1 LTLSSP
7 SLPSNLSDWLE
18 LLERRHPKAI
28 DLGLERCGAVW
39 RQMGSP
45 RPSSR
50 IFMVAG
56 TNGKGSTVA
65 TICALLD
72 ALGHSYGSYTSP
84 HLARY
89 NERVRLQGEPVPD
102 ETLLQAFERVEA
114 ARGDVSLS
122 YFEFGTLAAIS
133 ILSRASLD
141 YSVMEVGL
149 GGRLDAVNLLDAE
162 CAVITPI
169 GLDHQ
174 DYLGDDLLSIG
185 REKAGIIRP
194 GRPVVCGEANP
205 PASIIETAL
214 AHTAPLKRLG
224 VDFSIKRLNGLA
236 RFNTGGLEMEVP
248 LPVLDGPHQLNNM
261 ATALAA
267 LLELIPAAAAD
278 PEALVRGLCS
288 VSLSGRFERAL
299 QQPAVWVDVGHNPM
313 AARAVAVTV
322 GATMKAEGIAQCR
335 CVLAMLADK
344 DAPAVVEELRSA
356 VTGWYCAGLEGDRG
370 QTGPALARRVEQV
383 DEALEIHVFKGVT
396 QALDAAISDSRPGD
410 GVLVF
415 GSFLTA
421 TEALQ
426 HLAPDTDRIL
436 NHGPGIGQS
445 D

>member
-1 LTLSSP
+1 L
-7 SLPSNLSDWLE
+7 LPSNLPDWLD

-28 DLGLERCGAVW
+28 DLGLERCSVVW

-45 RPSSR
+45 QPSSR

-65 TICALLD
+65 TICSLLD
-72 ALGHSYGSYTSP
+72 ALGQSYGSYTSP
-84 HLARY
+84 HLRAY

-102 ETLLQAFERVEA
+102 ETLLQAFEQVEA

-122 YFEFGTLAAIS
+122 YFEFGTLAAIY
-133 ILSRASLD
+133 ILSSAGLD

-149 GGRLDAVNLLDAE
+149 GGRLDAVNLLDAD

-174 DYLGDDLLSIG
+174 EYLGDDRLSIG

-194 GRPVVCGEANP
+194 GRPVICGEVDP
-205 PASIIETAL
+205 PASIVETAL

-224 VDFSIKRLNGLA
+224 VEFNISRLNGLA
-236 RFNTGGLEMEVP
+236 RFSAGGLEMEVP

-261 ATALAA
+261 ATAIAA
-267 LLELIPAAAAD
+267 LLELIPGAAAAPD
-278 PEALVRGLCS
+278 LLVHGLRS
-288 VSLSGRFERAL
+288 VSLSGRFERIF

-313 AARAVAVTV
+313 AARALAVTV
-322 GATMKAEGIAQCR
+322 GEAMKAESIARCR
-335 CVLAMLADK
+335 CVLAMLIDK
-344 DAPAVVEELRSA
+344 DAPAVADELRPA
-356 VTGWYCAGLEGDRG
+356 VSTWYCAGLEGDRG
-370 QTGPALARRVEQV
+370 QTGAALAGRVDQV
-383 DEALEIHVFKGVT
+383 DGELEIHVFKHVS
-396 QALDAAISDSRPGD
+396 QALDAAISDSGPDD

-426 HLAPDTDRIL
+426 HLAPDTARIL
-436 NHGPGIGQS
+436 THGKC
-445 D
+445 

>member
-1 LTLSSP
+1 L
-7 SLPSNLSDWLE
+7 LPSNLPDWLD

-28 DLGLERCGAVW
+28 DLGLERCSVVW

-45 RPSSR
+45 QPSSR

-65 TICALLD
+65 TICSLLD
-72 ALGHSYGSYTSP
+72 ALGQSYGSYTSP
-84 HLARY
+84 HLRAY

-102 ETLLQAFERVEA
+102 ETLLQAFEQVEA

-122 YFEFGTLAAIS
+122 YFEFGTLAAIY
-133 ILSRASLD
+133 ILSSAGLD

-149 GGRLDAVNLLDAE
+149 GGRLDAVNLLDAD

-174 DYLGDDLLSIG
+174 EYLGDDRLSIG

-194 GRPVVCGEANP
+194 GRPVICGEVDP
-205 PASIIETAL
+205 PASIVETAL

-224 VDFSIKRLNGLA
+224 VEFNISRLNGLA
-236 RFNTGGLEMEVP
+236 RFSAGGLEMEVP

-261 ATALAA
+261 ATAIAA
-267 LLELIPAAAAD
+267 LLELIPGAAAAPD
-278 PEALVRGLCS
+278 LLVHGLRS
-288 VSLSGRFERAL
+288 VSLSGRFERIF

-313 AARAVAVTV
+313 AARALAVTV
-322 GATMKAEGIAQCR
+322 GEAMKAEGIARCR
-335 CVLAMLADK
+335 CVLAMLIDK
-344 DAPAVVEELRSA
+344 DAPAVADELRPA
-356 VTGWYCAGLEGDRG
+356 VSTWYCAGLEGDRG
-370 QTGPALARRVEQV
+370 QTGVALAGRVDQV
-383 DEALEIHVFKGVT
+383 DGELEIHVFKHVS
-396 QALDAAISDSRPGD
+396 QALDAAISDSGPDD

-426 HLAPDTDRIL
+426 HLAPDTARIL
-436 NHGPGIGQS
+436 THGKC
-445 D
+445 

>member
-1 LTLSSP
+1 L
-7 SLPSNLSDWLE
+7 LPSNLPDWLE

-28 DLGLERCGAVW
+28 DLGLERCSVVW
-39 RQMGSP
+39 RKMGSP
-45 RPSSR
+45 QPSPR

-133 ILSRASLD
+133 ILSRARLD

-149 GGRLDAVNLLDAE
+149 GGRLDAVNLLDAD

-194 GRPVVCGEANP
+194 GRPVVCGEADP
-205 PASIIETAL
+205 PASIIEIAQ
-214 AHTAPLKRLG
+214 AHAAPLKRLG
-224 VDFSIKRLNGLA
+224 VDFTIRRLNGLA
-236 RFNTGGLEMEVP
+236 LFSTGGLEMEVP

-261 ATALAA
+261 ATAIAA
-267 LLELIPAAAAD
+267 LLELIPGAAAAPD
-278 PEALVRGLCS
+278 ALVHGLRS
-288 VSLSGRFERAL
+288 VSLSGRFERIL
-299 QQPAVWVDVGHNPM
+299 QQPVVWVDVGHNPM
-313 AARAVAVTV
+313 AASAVAITV
-322 GATMKAEGIAQCR
+322 GEAMQAEGIATCR

-344 DAPAVVEELRSA
+344 DAPAVVTELQAA
-356 VTGWYCAGLEGDRG
+356 VSGWYCAGLEGDRG
-370 QTGPALARRVEQV
+370 QTGAALARRVEQV
-383 DEALEIHVFKGVT
+383 DAAQDIRVFESVR
-396 QALDAAISDSRPGD
+396 QALDSAILDSGPD
-410 GVLVF
+410 DAVLVF

-421 TEALQ
+421 TQALQ

-436 NHGPGIGQS
+436 NHGQGIGQ
-445 D
+445 

>member
-1 LTLSSP
+1 MSSL
-7 SLPSNLSDWLE
+7 SLPSNLSDWLD

-28 DLGLERCGAVW
+28 DLGLERCSVVW
-39 RQMGSP
+39 RRMGSP
-45 RPSSR
+45 QPSSR

-65 TICALLD
+65 TICSLLD

-84 HLARY
+84 HLATY

-102 ETLLQAFERVEA
+102 ETLLQAFELVEA
-114 ARGDVSLS
+114 ARGEVSLS

-133 ILSRASLD
+133 ILARAGLD

-149 GGRLDAVNLLDAE
+149 GGRLDAVNLLDAD

-174 DYLGDDLLSIG
+174 DYLGDDLFSIG

-194 GRPVVCGEANP
+194 GRPIICGEGAP
-205 PASIIETAL
+205 PASIIEIAL
-214 AHTAPLKRLG
+214 AQNAPLKRLG
-224 VDFSIKRLNGLA
+224 EDFTIRRLNGLA
-236 RFNTGGLEMEVP
+236 IFNREGLVMEVP

-261 ATALAA
+261 ATAIAA
-267 LLELIPAAAAD
+267 LLELIPAAAGD
-278 PEALVRGLCS
+278 PEALVNGLRS
-288 VSLSGRFERAL
+288 VSLGGRFERVL
-299 QQPAVWVDVGHNPM
+299 RQPAVWVDVGHNPM

-322 GATMKAEGIAQCR
+322 GEAMKAEGIGQCR

-344 DAPAVVEELRSA
+344 DAPAVIEELQSTITA
-356 VTGWYCAGLEGDRG
+356 WYCAGLEGDRG
-370 QTGPALARRVEQV
+370 QSGATLAGRMEAAGGVRQIRVFESV
-383 DEALEIHVFKGVT
+383 A
-396 QALDAAISDSRPGD
+396 QALDAAIFDSGPDD

-421 TEALQ
+421 TQALQ
-426 HLAPDTDRIL
+426 HLTPDTDRIRPD
-436 NHGPGIGQS
+436 GYS
-445 D
+445 S

>member
-1 LTLSSP
+1 MSSCA
-7 SLPSNLSDWLE
+7 LPGNLSDWLE

-28 DLGLERCGAVW
+28 DLGLERCSVVW

-45 RPSSR
+45 QPSSR

-84 HLARY
+84 HLTTY
-89 NERVRLQGEPVPD
+89 NERVRLQGTPVSD
-102 ETLLQAFERVEA
+102 ETLMQAFERVEA

-133 ILSRASLD
+133 ILARAGLD

-149 GGRLDAVNLLDAE
+149 GGRLDAVNLLDAD

-194 GRPVVCGEANP
+194 GRPVICGETDP

-214 AHTAPLKRLG
+214 AQSAPLQRLG
-224 VDFSIKRLNGLA
+224 ADFTIRRLNAGA
-236 RFNTGGLEMEVP
+236 QFSMGSLEMEIP

-261 ATALAA
+261 ATAIAA
-267 LLELIPAAAAD
+267 LLELIPGAAAD
-278 PEALVRGLCS
+278 PDALVQGLRS
-288 VSLSGRFERAL
+288 VSLSGRFERIS

-313 AARAVAVTV
+313 AARAVALTV
-322 GATMKAEGIAQCR
+322 DEAMKTAGISQCR

-344 DAPAVVEELRSA
+344 DAVAVVEELRTVINA
-356 VTGWYCAGLEGDRG
+356 WYCAGLDGDRG
-370 QTGPALARRVEQV
+370 QTGATLAGRVEHV
-383 DEALEIHVFKGVT
+383 DGALEISVFKSVA
-396 QALDAAISDSRPGD
+396 QALDAAVSDSGPDD
-410 GVLVF
+410 GILVF

-426 HLAPDTDRIL
+426 HLNPDAARI
-436 NHGPGIGQS
+436 GPDGYS
-445 D
+445 T

>member
-1 LTLSSP
+1 MSFS
-7 SLPSNLSDWLE
+7 SLPSNLSDWLD

-28 DLGLERCGAVW
+28 DLGLERCSAVW

-45 RPSSR
+45 QPSSR

-84 HLARY
+84 HLVAY

-102 ETLLQAFERVEA
+102 DTLLQAFEQVEA

-122 YFEFGTLAAIS
+122 YFEFGTLAAIY
-133 ILSRASLD
+133 ILSSAGLD

-149 GGRLDAVNLLDAE
+149 GGRLDAVNLLDTD

-169 GLDHQ
+169 GLDHEE
-174 DYLGDDLLSIG
+174 YLGDNLLSIG

-194 GRPVVCGEANP
+194 DRPVICGEADP

-214 AHTAPLKRLG
+214 THAAPLKRLG
-224 VDFSIKRLNGLA
+224 VDFTISRLNGLA
-236 RFNTGGLEMEVP
+236 RFSAGGLEMEVP

-261 ATALAA
+261 ATAIAA
-267 LLELIPAAAAD
+267 LLELIPGAVAAPD
-278 PEALVRGLCS
+278 LLVRGLHS
-288 VSLSGRFERAL
+288 VSLSGRFERIL

-313 AARAVAVTV
+313 AARALAVTV
-322 GATMKAEGIAQCR
+322 GEAMKAAGITRCR
-335 CVLAMLADK
+335 CVLAMLIDK
-344 DAPAVVEELRSA
+344 DAAAVADELRSA
-356 VTGWYCAGLEGDRG
+356 VSTWYCAGLEGYRG
-370 QTGPALARRVEQV
+370 QTGAALAGRVDQLDGE
-383 DEALEIHVFKGVT
+383 LEIHVFKRVS
-396 QALDAAISDSRPGD
+396 QALDAAISDSGPDD

-426 HLAPDTDRIL
+426 HLAPDTARIRPD
-436 NHGPGIGQS
+436 GYSP
-445 D
+445 

>member
-1 LTLSSP
+1 MSSFP
-7 SLPSNLSDWLE
+7 LPSNLPDWLD

-28 DLGLERCGAVW
+28 DLGLERVSVVW

-45 RPSSR
+45 QPSSR

-56 TNGKGSTVA
+56 TNGKGSTTA

-102 ETLLQAFERVEA
+102 ETLLQAFEQVEA
-114 ARGDVSLS
+114 ARGEVSLS
-122 YFEFGTLAAIS
+122 YFEFGTLAAMY
-133 ILSRASLD
+133 ILSRAGLD

-149 GGRLDAVNLLDAE
+149 GGRLDAVNLLDAD

-194 GRPVVCGEANP
+194 GRPVICGEADP

-214 AHTAPLKRLG
+214 ANTAPLKRLG
-224 VDFSIKRLNGLA
+224 VDFTIRRLNGLA
-236 RFNTGGLEMEVP
+236 LFSAEGLEMEVP
-248 LPVLDGPHQLNNM
+248 LPVLEGPHQLNNM
-261 ATALAA
+261 ATAIAA
-267 LLELIPAAAAD
+267 LLELIPGAAAV
-278 PEALVRGLCS
+278 PEAMVRGLRS
-288 VSLSGRFERAL
+288 VSLSGRFERVA
-299 QQPAVWVDVGHNPM
+299 QRPAVWVDVGHNPM
-313 AARAVAVTV
+313 AARAVAITV
-322 GATMKAEGIAQCR
+322 GEAMKAEGIARCR
-335 CVLAMLADK
+335 CVLALLADK
-344 DAPAVVEELRSA
+344 DAPAVAEELRTA
-356 VTGWYCAGLEGDRG
+356 VTAWYCAGLEGDRG
-370 QTGPALARRVEQV
+370 QTGATLAGRVEQA
-383 DEALEIHVFKGVT
+383 DGAPEIHVFKNVA
-396 QALDAAISDSRPGD
+396 QALDAAISDSGPDD

-421 TEALQ
+421 MEALQ
-426 HLAPDTDRIL
+426 HLASDAARIRPD
-436 NHGPGIGQS
+436 GYSP
-445 D
+445 

>member
-1 LTLSSP
+1 L
-7 SLPSNLSDWLE
+7 LPSNLSDWLD

-45 RPSSR
+45 QPSSR

-84 HLARY
+84 HLVRY
-89 NERVRLQGEPVPD
+89 NERVRLHGESVPD
-102 ETLLQAFERVEA
+102 ETLLQAFEQVEA

-133 ILSRASLD
+133 ILSQARLD
-141 YSVMEVGL
+141 YSVMEIGL
-149 GGRLDAVNLLDAE
+149 GGRLDAVNLLDAD
-162 CAVITPI
+162 CAVITPV

-174 DYLGDDLLSIG
+174 DYLGDDLFSIG
-185 REKAGIIRP
+185 KEKAGIIRP
-194 GRPVVCGEANP
+194 GRPVVCGEADP
-205 PASIIETAL
+205 PASILETAL

-224 VDFSIKRLNGLA
+224 VDFTIGRLNGLA
-236 RFNTGGLEMEVP
+236 LFSTGGLEMEVP
-248 LPVLDGPHQLNNM
+248 LPVLDGPHQLSNM
-261 ATALAA
+261 ATAIAA
-267 LLELIPAAAAD
+267 VLELIPGAAAV
-278 PEALVRGLCS
+278 PELLARGLRS
-288 VSLSGRFERAL
+288 VSLSGRFERVL

-344 DAPAVVEELRSA
+344 DAPAAVEELQTV
-356 VTGWYCAGLEGDRG
+356 VTVWYCAGLDGDRG
-370 QTGPALARRVEQV
+370 QTGAALARRVEQV
-383 DEALEIHVFKGVT
+383 DGVPEIRVFKNVA
-396 QALDAAISDSRPGD
+396 QALDAAISDSGPDD

-426 HLAPDTDRIL
+426 HLAPDTARIL
-436 NHGPGIGQS
+436 IHGQGIG
-445 D
+445 

>member
-1 LTLSSP
+1 V
-7 SLPSNLSDWLE
+7 LPGNLPDWLE

-28 DLGLERCGAVW
+28 DLGLERCGVVW

-84 HLARY
+84 HLVRF
-89 NERVRLQGEPVPD
+89 NERVRLQGKPVPD
-102 ETLLQAFERVEA
+102 EALLQAFERVEA
-114 ARGDVSLS
+114 ARGEVSLS
-122 YFEFGTLAAIS
+122 YFEFSTLAAIS
-133 ILSRASLD
+133 ILSRARLD

-149 GGRLDAVNLLDAE
+149 GGRLDAVNLLDAD

-174 DYLGDDLLSIG
+174 EYLGNDLLSIG

-194 GRPVVCGEANP
+194 GRPVVCGQADP

-214 AHTAPLKRLG
+214 AHTAPLQLLG
-224 VDFSIKRLNGLA
+224 MDFSIRRLNGLA
-236 RFNTGGLEMEVP
+236 VFSTRSLEMEVP

-267 LLELIPAAAAD
+267 LLEMIPAAAEVPD
-278 PEALVRGLCS
+278 VLVRGLRS

-299 QQPAVWVDVGHNPM
+299 KQPAVWVDVGHNPM

-322 GATMKAEGIAQCR
+322 GEAMKAEGIAQCR

-356 VTGWYCAGLEGDRG
+356 VTSWYCAGLKGDRG
-370 QTGPALARRVEQV
+370 QTARALAKGVEQA
-383 DEALEIHVFKGVT
+383 DETLEIHLFKDVA
-396 QALDAAISDSRPGD
+396 QALEGAISDSGPGD

-436 NHGPGIGQS
+436 NHGPDIG
-445 D
+445 